1 MDKLSYISLWVGL
14 IYISVILETR
24 DISCKIVALNG
35 SAKLSIGPV
44 ESYFPLLPRPSY
56 VNTYSRPK

>member
-14 IYISVILETR
+14 IYISVILETL

-35 SAKLSIGPV
+35 SVKLSIGPV
-44 ESYFPLLPRPSY
+44 ESYFPLLPRPSLM
-56 VNTYSRPK
+56 